1 MFTTLTTALT
11 NGASRRTALVAAASI
26 AGTFAVLGMPG
37 LSSAAEQPAGPPT
50 IPPIIVQP
58 TVPPT
63 PPPTVPPV
71 IVNPTVPTT
80 TIPDDLTNPTFPEPT
95 NPDDLT
101 NPTFPEPTNPDDLTS
116 PDPGQGDPEGDPAD
130 PANPANPSDPAD
142 PASPAPQVAPQTV
155 PTGQLPETG
164 VEAGAMAVL
173 AVALTA
179 GGAAI
184 VTLARRKAEAS

>member
-1 MFTTLTTALT
+1 MFTTLTTK
-11 NGASRRTALVAAASI
+11 GSRRTALVAAASV
-26 AGTFAVLGMPG
+26 AGAFAVLGMPG
-37 LSSAAEQPAGPPT
+37 LSSAAEQPAAPPT
-50 IPPIIVQP
+50 VPPVIVQP
-58 TVPPT
+58 TVPPS

-71 IVNPTVPTT
+71 IVNPTIPTT

-101 NPTFPEPTNPDDLTS
+101 NPTFPEPTNPDDLTN
-116 PDPGQGDPEGDPAD
+116 PDPGEGDPEGDPAD
-130 PANPANPSDPAD
+130 PANPANPAD
-142 PASPAPQVAPQTV
+142 PASPAPQVAPQAA

-164 VEAGAMAVL
+164 VDAGAMAVL

-184 VTLARRKAEAS
+184 VTLARRKPEAS